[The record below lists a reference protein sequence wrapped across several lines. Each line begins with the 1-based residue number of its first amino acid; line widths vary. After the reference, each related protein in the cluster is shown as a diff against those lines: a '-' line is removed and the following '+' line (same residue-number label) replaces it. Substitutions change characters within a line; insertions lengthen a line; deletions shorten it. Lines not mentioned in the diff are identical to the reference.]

1 MKRELTR
8 CFQKGCP
15 QRETGVVSITGRRAL
30 WRTVYYSPMSGLV
43 TPCRPRSFRSLAWS
57 GVIAAIVVLFA
68 CTPRSAA
75 DMSAAD
81 KKAIADSLK
90 HLVANT
96 YDLSK
101 PDPVNRLMSLYPVQ
115 GRVISASGGV
125 TTTTRPQLQQA
136 ILAFWTYVG
145 QNMRRPRWEWTSM
158 TVDVLAPDA
167 AVMTSTYRIPHLT
180 PMGMNHVIGGAWTAV
195 FQKHGGKWV
204 IIQEHLSDV
213 QSNPNIQTNP

>member
-1 MKRELTR
+1 MLW
-8 CFQKGCP
+8 
-15 QRETGVVSITGRRAL
+15 RAL
-30 WRTVYYSPMSGLV
+30 YLTVMSGPTPHRRHRTFRPLV
-43 TPCRPRSFRSLAWS
+43 ALGIPGA
-57 GVIAAIVVLFA
+57 IALLFA
-68 CTPRSAA
+68 CGPRSAS

-96 YDLSK
+96 YDLSR
-101 PDPVNRLMSLYPVQ
+101 PDPVNRLMSLYPTE

-136 ILAFWTYVG
+136 IQAFWTYVG
-145 QNMRRPRWEWTSM
+145 QNMRQPRWEWTSM

-167 AVMTSTYRIPHLT
+167 AVMTSTYRVPHLT

-195 FQKHGGKWV
+195 FQKRGGKWV

-213 QSNPNIQTNP
+213 QSNPNIQVNP

>member
-1 MKRELTR
+1 LTR
-8 CFQKGCP
+8 RP
-15 QRETGVVSITGRRAL
+15 QNSRAL
-30 WRTVYYSPMSGLV
+30 
-43 TPCRPRSFRSLAWS
+43 
-57 GVIAAIVVLFA
+57 LFA
-68 CTPRSAA
+68 VCFVAAAGSFACGPRSAS
-75 DMSAAD
+75 DMSIAE
-81 KKAIADSLK
+81 KRAIADSLK
-90 HLVANT
+90 RLVVAT

-101 PDPVNRLMSLYPVQ
+101 PDPVSRLMSLYPTD

-125 TTTTRPQLQQA
+125 MTTTRPQLQQA
-136 ILAFWTYVG
+136 IQAFWTYVG
-145 QNMRRPRWEWTSM
+145 QNMKQPRWEWTSM

-195 FQKHGGKWV
+195 FQKRGGKWV